1 MKALLYLNS
10 YFLKYKWSMLFGILI
25 TIAAK
30 IFSLF
35 TPKLIGNLVDVISRF
50 LSSDRSSLVQF
61 KADLFLNISLLI
73 GSALLAGLFTFFMRQ
88 TIINVSRYVEF
99 DLKNEIYK
107 QYQRLSLSFYKSNRT
122 GDLMSRISEDVSKVR
137 MYVGPAIMYTMNMV
151 TLFIVAFINMYR
163 EAPSLTLYI
172 IIPLPLL
179 SLSIYYLS
187 RQINI
192 RSTEVQQ
199 HLSTLSAFTQEAF
212 SGIAILKSF
221 AIEPLSNREFQ
232 SLADTQREKQINLT
246 KVQALFFPMMLLLI
260 GFSNILVLYIGGKQY
275 MDGTIKEFGTIVEFL
290 VYVNMLTWPVATLGW
305 VTSIVQEAEASQQ
318 RINDF
323 LLIKPE
329 IQNPS
334 LEPFQIKGSIRFENV
349 NFTYP
354 DTNIKAI
361 NNLSFSIGVGE
372 TLAIIGKT
380 GAGKSSILDLISR
393 LYDPES
399 GTIYID
405 EQDISKVNLNDLR
418 RQIGYVTQEA
428 FLFSDSIRNNIRFG
442 RLEASDEEIIESAKI
457 ADLDDNI
464 TSFAKGYDTL
474 LGERG
479 VTLSGGQK
487 QRMSIARS
495 IVKNPVIL
503 LLDDCLSAVDT
514 KTEER
519 ILKNLKPIIAKRT
532 TIIVSH
538 RISSIKN
545 ADHIL
550 VIENGSV
557 VQSGKH
563 KDLIGSPG
571 YYQLIYQEQHS

>member
-503 LLDDCLSAVDT
+503 MLDDCLSAVDT

-563 KDLIGSPG
+563 KDLIGYPG

>member
-30 IFSLF
+30 VFSLF
-35 TPKLIGNLVDVISRF
+35 TPKLIGNLVDVISKY
-50 LSSDRSSLVQF
+50 LLSDRSNLDQF
-61 KADLFLNISLLI
+61 KADLLFNISLLV
-73 GSALLAGLFTFFMRQ
+73 AATLLAGLFTFFMRQ
-88 TIINVSRYVEF
+88 TIINVSRYIEY
-99 DLKNEIYK
+99 DLKNEIYE
-107 QYQRLSLSFYKSNRT
+107 QYQKLSLSFYKANRT

-151 TLFIVAFINMYR
+151 TLFIVAFINMYN
-163 EAPSLTLYI
+163 EAPSLTMYI

-187 RQINI
+187 RLIHL

-199 HLSTLSAFTQEAF
+199 YLSTLSAFTQEAF

-221 AIEPLSNREFQ
+221 AIEPWSNKEFQ
-232 SLADTQREKQINLT
+232 TLANTQRDKQLDLT
-246 KVQALFFPMMLLLI
+246 KVQALFFPLMLLLI
-260 GFSNILVLYIGGKQY
+260 GFSNILVLYIGGQQY
-275 MDGTIKEFGTIVEFL
+275 MDGTIQNFGTIVEFL
-290 VYVNMLTWPVATLGW
+290 IYVNMLTWPVATLGW
-305 VTSIVQEAEASQQ
+305 VTSIIQQAEASQK

-323 LLIKPE
+323 LLVKPE
-329 IQNPS
+329 INNPTNT
-334 LEPFQIKGSIRFENV
+334 PFTIKGAIRFDKV
-349 NFTYP
+349 NFTYS
-354 DTNIKAI
+354 DTNIQAI
-361 NNLSFSIGVGE
+361 HNLSFSLEEGK

-380 GAGKSSILDLISR
+380 GSGKSSILDLIAR
-393 LYDPES
+393 LYDPDS

-405 EQDISKVNLNDLR
+405 DQDISKVNLNDLR

-428 FLFSDSIRNNIRFG
+428 FLFSDTIKNNIRFG
-442 RLEASDEEIIESAKI
+442 RLEASEDEIIEAAKT
-457 ADLDDNI
+457 ADLHNNI
-464 TSFAKGYDTL
+464 SSFNKGYDTL

-495 IVKNPVIL
+495 VVKNPTIF

-514 KTEER
+514 KTEES
-519 ILKNLKPIIAKRT
+519 ILKSLKPIIAKRT

-557 VQSGKH
+557 VQSGRH
-563 KDLIGSPG
+563 KDLVHSPG
-571 YYQLIYQEQHS
+571 YYQLIYNEQYS

>member
-10 YFLKYKWSMLFGILI
+10 YFLKYKWYMLFGILI

-35 TPKLIGNLVDVISRF
+35 TPKLIGNLVDVISSF

-61 KADLFLNISLLI
+61 KADLFINISLLI

-163 EAPSLTLYI
+163 KAPSLTLYI

-361 NNLSFSIGVGE
+361 NNLSFSIGAGE

-399 GTIYID
+399 GTIHID

-464 TSFAKGYDTL
+464 T
-474 LGERG
+474 
-479 VTLSGGQK
+479 
-487 QRMSIARS
+487 
-495 IVKNPVIL
+495 
-503 LLDDCLSAVDT
+503 
-514 KTEER
+514 
-519 ILKNLKPIIAKRT
+519 
-532 TIIVSH
+532 
-538 RISSIKN
+538 
-545 ADHIL
+545 
-550 VIENGSV
+550 
-557 VQSGKH
+557 
-563 KDLIGSPG
+563 
-571 YYQLIYQEQHS
+571 

>member
-1 MKALLYLNS
+1 MLL
-10 YFLKYKWSMLFGILI
+10 GILI

-50 LSSDRSSLVQF
+50 LSSDRSDLVQF
-61 KADLFLNISLLI
+61 KTDLFLNISLLI
-73 GSALLAGLFTFFMRQ
+73 GSALLAGVFTFFMRQ

-99 DLKNEIYK
+99 DLKNEIYE

-122 GDLMSRISEDVSKVR
+122 GDLMSRISEDVGKVR

-151 TLFIVAFINMYR
+151 TLFIIAFINMYR
-163 EAPSLTLYI
+163 EAPSLTLYV

-187 RQINI
+187 RQINS

-232 SLADTQREKQINLT
+232 SLADTQRKKQLDLT

-260 GFSNILVLYIGGKQY
+260 GFSNILVLYIGGRQY

-334 LEPFQIKGSIRFENV
+334 LDPFVVKGSIQFENV
-349 NFTYP
+349 SFTYP

-361 NNLSFSIGVGE
+361 NNLSFSLSAGE

-380 GAGKSSILDLISR
+380 GSGKSSILDLISR
-393 LYDPES
+393 LYNPDS

-405 EQDISKVNLNDLR
+405 QQDISKVNLKDLR
-418 RQIGYVTQEA
+418 RQIGYVTQDA
-428 FLFSDSIRNNIRFG
+428 FLFSDSIKNNIRFG
-442 RLEASDEEIIESAKI
+442 RLEASDEEIIESAKV
-457 ADLDDNI
+457 ADLHDNI
-464 TSFAKGYDTL
+464 TSFSKGYDTL

-495 IVKNPVIL
+495 IVKNPIM
-503 LLDDCLSAVDT
+503 
-514 KTEER
+514 K
-519 ILKNLKPIIAKRT
+519 
-532 TIIVSH
+532 
-538 RISSIKN
+538 
-545 ADHIL
+545 
-550 VIENGSV
+550 
-557 VQSGKH
+557 
-563 KDLIGSPG
+563 
-571 YYQLIYQEQHS
+571 Y